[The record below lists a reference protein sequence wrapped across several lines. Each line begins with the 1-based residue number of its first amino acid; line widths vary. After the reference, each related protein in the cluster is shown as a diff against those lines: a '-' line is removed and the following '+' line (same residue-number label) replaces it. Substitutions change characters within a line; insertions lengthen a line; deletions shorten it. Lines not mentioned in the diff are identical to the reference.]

1 MEDSYVYITMDK
13 KDHCVMYVGSG
24 KDNRM
29 NHVLSGR
36 SSSVEANRAVLTG
49 EGDYETFIFID
60 GVSKLTANQIE
71 AGLIYALQPVWNKKG
86 LFDQPDIEFDLLLNS
101 LRVKVYFDFLNYH
114 GMSEEDDV
122 DLRKLLNVALLVFCR
137 AEQDWVSADLTGM
150 YPMFDKLVEY
160 FLEEGEWFKFPPKTE
175 AP

>member
-13 KDHCVMYVGSG
+13 KNHNVMYVGSG

-36 SSSVEANRAVLTG
+36 SSSVEANRAVLIG
-49 EGDYETFIFID
+49 EGDYETFIFLGDI
-60 GVSKLTANQIE
+60 SKSTANQIE
-71 AGLIYALQPVWNKKG
+71 SGLIYALQPKWNQKG
-86 LFDQPDIEFDLLLNS
+86 VLDQPDIEFDLLLNS
-101 LRVKVYFDFLNYH
+101 LRVRVYFDFLNYH
-114 GMSEEDDV
+114 GMSEEDV

-137 AEQDWVSADLTGM
+137 AEQDWVSADLINM
-150 YPMFDKLVEY
+150 YSMFDKLVEY
-160 FLEEGEWFKFPPKTE
+160 FLEEDEWFKFPPKTE